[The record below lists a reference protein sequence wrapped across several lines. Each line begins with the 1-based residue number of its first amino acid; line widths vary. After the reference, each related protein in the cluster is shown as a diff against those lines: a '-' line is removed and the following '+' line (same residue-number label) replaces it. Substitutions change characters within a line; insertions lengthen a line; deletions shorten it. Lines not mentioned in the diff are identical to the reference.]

1 SPSEAR
7 GGDELICIPFF
18 MSGRTGRQGAAWAF
32 SWLTDE
38 INRGKQRDP
47 NDVDEV
53 PVIRNDDG
61 CSGLRRRELAD
72 LRAEQQ
78 EHECDEAA
86 DDVQAVETGGHVE
99 HRAVHAAGDGRA
111 VLHQGDVLVALA

>member
-1 SPSEAR
+1 CGAGVSAEAMKPALRRPSARTNAPVTRRRILRWRRDFAASAAEDRPGMSPSEAR

-72 LRAEQQ
+72 L
-78 EHECDEAA
+78 
-86 DDVQAVETGGHVE
+86 
-99 HRAVHAAGDGRA
+99 
-111 VLHQGDVLVALA
+111 